1 MSPRIVSIRQKLLSP
16 YLLMILPPLF
26 WAGNAVVGRAAVGEL
41 PPIALAFWRWLFAFL
56 LLLPIGVPR
65 ILAQKA
71 LVRRQWKLL
80 CLLAVSSVTAYNTF
94 LYIALTTTTA
104 INATLVSA
112 AIPVA
117 IVGLSWAWTGERVSM
132 RQGAGI
138 LLSLA
143 GVLLVI
149 ARGEVQALL
158 SLSLHVGDLWALAA
172 VGSWA
177 VFSVLL
183 RRHPTGLD
191 AFALLT
197 VQVGLGLVFLSPL
210 YLIELASGA
219 RMILTPRSLGL
230 IAYVAIFPSA
240 VAYGFWNRGVAELG
254 ASIAGQYTN
263 LIPVFTAVLAALL
276 LGESFHWFHSAGLVL
291 IFGGIWLATRAG
303 R

>member
-1 MSPRIVSIRQKLLSP
+1 MSIRHKLLSP
-16 YLLMILPPLF
+16 YLLMVLPPLF

-56 LLLPIGVPR
+56 LLLPIGLPR

-71 LVRRQWKLL
+71 LVRRQWKVL
-80 CLLAVSSVTAYNTF
+80 CLLALSSVTAYNTF

-104 INATLVSA
+104 VNATLVSA

-117 IVGLSWAWTGERVSM
+117 IVGLSWAWTGETVSK

-149 ARGEVQALL
+149 ARGDLQALL
-158 SLSLHVGDLWALAA
+158 SLSLHVGDLWALTA
-172 VGSWA
+172 VASWA

-197 VQVGLGLVFLSPL
+197 VQVGLGLLFLSPL
-210 YLIELASGA
+210 YLLELASGA
-219 RMILTPRSLGL
+219 RMILTPHSLGL

-254 ASIAGQYTN
+254 ASVAGQYTN

-291 IFGGIWLATRAG
+291 IFAGIWLATRGG

>member
-1 MSPRIVSIRQKLLSP
+1 MSQCIVSLRQKLLSP

-56 LLLPIGVPR
+56 LLLPIGLPR

-71 LVRRQWKLL
+71 LVRRQWKVL
-80 CLLAVSSVTAYNTF
+80 CLLALFSVTAYNTF

-117 IVGLSWAWTGERVSM
+117 IVGVSWAWSGETVSW
-132 RQGAGI
+132 RQGSGI

-149 ARGEVQALL
+149 ARGDIQALL
-158 SLSLHVGDLWALAA
+158 SLSLHVGDLWALTA
-172 VGSWA
+172 VASWA

-197 VQVGLGLVFLSPL
+197 VQVGLGLAFLSPL
-210 YLIELASGA
+210 YLVELASGA
-219 RMILTPRSLGL
+219 RMILTPHSLGL
-230 IAYVAIFPSA
+230 IAYVAVFPSA

-276 LGESFHWFHSAGLVL
+276 LGESFHWFHSAGMLL
-291 IFGGIWLATRAG
+291 IFAGIWLATRGG

>member
-1 MSPRIVSIRQKLLSP
+1 MSQRIVSLRQKLLSP

-56 LLLPIGVPR
+56 LLLPIGLPR

-71 LVRRQWKLL
+71 LVRSQWKVL
-80 CLLAVSSVTAYNTF
+80 CLLALFSVTAYNTF

-117 IVGLSWAWTGERVSM
+117 IVGVSWAWSGETVSW
-132 RQGAGI
+132 RQGSGI

-149 ARGEVQALL
+149 ARGDIQALL
-158 SLSLHVGDLWALAA
+158 SLSLHVGDLWALTA
-172 VGSWA
+172 VASWA

-197 VQVGLGLVFLSPL
+197 VQVGLGLAFLSPL
-210 YLIELASGA
+210 YLVELASGA
-219 RMILTPRSLGL
+219 RMILTPHSLGL

-276 LGESFHWFHSAGLVL
+276 LGESFRWFHSVGLLL
-291 IFGGIWLATRAG
+291 IFGGIWLATRG
-303 R
+303 RR